1 MKNIL
6 LIVVLLA
13 LCPVFAWAQS
23 EDGAPSVTSEVSEP
37 APASGLPIPR
47 FVSLRSDK
55 VFVRTGPALRYPI
68 KWIYNKSE
76 LPVEI
81 VQEFDTWRKIRDVDG
96 DEGWVHQSLLSPKR
110 SALVRADELINLNE
124 KGDITTPVIARLE
137 PQVLALVSAC
147 DGQWCEVESGG
158 YHGWAEQKFLWGVYA
173 GERFN

>member
-1 MKNIL
+1 MKKIF
-6 LIVVLLA
+6 LIVVLLV
-13 LCPVFAWAQS
+13 LSPGGSWAQA
-23 EDGAPSVTSEVSEP
+23 GADVPSVSAAAPEP
-37 APASGLPIPR
+37 APATGLPIPR

-110 SALVRADELINLNE
+110 SALVKAEEAINLNE
-124 KGDITTPVIARLE
+124 KGDLTTPVIARLE

-147 DGQWCEVESGG
+147 DGQWCEIESGG
-158 YHGWAEQKFLWGVYA
+158 YHGWAEQKFFWGVYA